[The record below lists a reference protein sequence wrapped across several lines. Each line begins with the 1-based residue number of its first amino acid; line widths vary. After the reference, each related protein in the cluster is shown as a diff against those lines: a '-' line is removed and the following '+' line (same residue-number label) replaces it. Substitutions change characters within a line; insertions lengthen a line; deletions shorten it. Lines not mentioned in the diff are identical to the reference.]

1 MSELT
6 AFDNRIDALIEAL
19 SPQRRK
25 ALATE
30 IAKRLRKHQQ
40 QRIKRQV
47 TPEGQ
52 PFPPRRAQ
60 PLRAKK
66 GRIKRE
72 MFAKLR
78 TAKYMKAKGT
88 DKDAVVEFT
97 GQVQRMAKVHQ
108 YGLRDR
114 PSVRAKEIQYPARPL
129 LGLDAEDMKIVE
141 EEFLNMITSC
151 LSPKILT

>member
-1 MSELT
+1 MSELS
-6 AFDNRIDALIEAL
+6 AFDTRLAGLIAAL
-19 SPQRRK
+19 SPQSRK
-25 ALATE
+25 AMAAT

-40 QRIKRQV
+40 QRIKQQV
-47 TPEGQ
+47 TPGGQ
-52 PFPPRRAQ
+52 PFTPRRPQ

-78 TAKYMKAKGT
+78 IVKYMKAKGT
-88 DKDAVVEFT
+88 TDDAVVEFT

-114 PSVRAKEIQYPARPL
+114 PSVRAKEMQYPARPL

-141 EEFLNMITSC
+141 EAVLEKLIN
-151 LSPKILT
+151 

>member
-1 MSELT
+1 MAST
-6 AFDNRIDALIEAL
+6 
-19 SPQRRK
+19 
-25 ALATE
+25 

-40 QRIKRQV
+40 QRIKQQV

-52 PFPPRRAQ
+52 PFTPRRPQ

-72 MFAKLR
+72 MFARLR

-88 DKDAVVEFT
+88 DKDAIVEFT

-114 PSVRAKEIQYPARPL
+114 PSVRAKEVKYQARPL

-141 EEFLNMITSC
+141 DELLKYISSDFT
-151 LSPKILT
+151 

>member
-1 MSELT
+1 MSELS
-6 AFDNRIDALIEAL
+6 AFDTRLAGLIAAL
-19 SPQRRK
+19 SPQSRK
-25 ALATE
+25 AMAAT

-40 QRIKRQV
+40 QRIKQQI

-52 PFPPRRAQ
+52 PFTPRRPQ

-88 DKDAVVEFT
+88 ADDAVVEFT

-114 PSVRAKEIQYPARPL
+114 PSINAKQIIYSSRPL
-129 LGLDAEDMKIVE
+129 IGFDINDLKLIE
-141 EEFLNMITSC
+141 ESLIQKMIGS
-151 LSPKILT
+151 

>member
-1 MSELT
+1 MSELS
-6 AFDNRIDALIEAL
+6 AFDTRLAGLIAAL
-19 SPQRRK
+19 SPQSRK
-25 ALATE
+25 AMAAT

-40 QRIKRQV
+40 QRIKQQV

-52 PFPPRRAQ
+52 PFTPRRPQ

-72 MFAKLR
+72 MFARLR

-88 DKDAVVEFT
+88 ADDAVVEFT

-114 PSVRAKEIQYPARPL
+114 PSVRAKEMQYPARPL
-129 LGLDAEDMKIVE
+129 LGLDGEDMKIVE
-141 EEFLNMITSC
+141 DELLKLISPRLN
-151 LSPKILT
+151 

>member
-1 MSELT
+1 MSELS
-6 AFDNRIDALIEAL
+6 AFDTRLAGLIAAL
-19 SPQRRK
+19 SPQSRK
-25 ALATE
+25 AMAAT

-40 QRIKRQV
+40 QRIKQQV
-47 TPEGQ
+47 TPEGL
-52 PFPPRRAQ
+52 PFTPRRPQ

-88 DKDAVVEFT
+88 ADDAVVEFT

-114 PSVRAKEIQYPARPL
+114 PSVRAKQMQYPARPL

-141 EEFLNMITSC
+141 DALLRLLNT
-151 LSPKILT
+151 

>member
-6 AFDNRIDALIEAL
+6 AFDTRLAGLIAAL
-19 SPQRRK
+19 SPQSRK
-25 ALATE
+25 AMAST

-52 PFPPRRAQ
+52 PFAPRRAQ

-114 PSVRAKEIQYPARPL
+114 PSVRAKEMQYPARPL
-129 LGLDAEDMKIVE
+129 LGLDAEDIKIVE
-141 EEFLNMITSC
+141 DVIILN
-151 LSPKILT
+151 LGNNP

>member
-6 AFDNRIDALIEAL
+6 AFDTRLAGLIEAL
-19 SPQRRK
+19 SPQSRK
-25 ALATE
+25 AMAAT

-47 TPEGQ
+47 TPQGQ
-52 PFPPRRAQ
+52 PFAPRQSQ
-60 PLRAKK
+60 PLRDKK

-88 DKDAVVEFT
+88 DRDAVVEFT

-114 PSVRAKEIQYPARPL
+114 PSVRAEEVRYPVRPL
-129 LGLDAEDMKIVE
+129 LGMDAEDMKIVE
-141 EEFLNMITSC
+141 DELINL
-151 LSPKILT
+151 LSQ

>member
-1 MSELT
+1 MSELS
-6 AFDNRIDALIEAL
+6 AFDTRLAGLIEAL
-19 SPQRRK
+19 SPQSRK
-25 ALATE
+25 AMAAT

-40 QRIKRQV
+40 QRIKQQV

-52 PFPPRRAQ
+52 PFTPRRPQ
-60 PLRAKK
+60 TLRAKK

-88 DKDAVVEFT
+88 ADDAVVEFT

-114 PSVRAKEIQYPARPL
+114 PSVRAKEMQYPARPL
-129 LGLDAEDMKIVE
+129 LGLDADDKKIVE
-141 EEFLNMITSC
+141 DEL
-151 LSPKILT
+151 LILISSGFS

>member
-1 MSELT
+1 MSELS
-6 AFDNRIDALIEAL
+6 AFDTRLAGLIAAL
-19 SPQRRK
+19 SPQSRK
-25 ALATE
+25 AMAAT

-40 QRIKRQV
+40 QRIKQQV

-52 PFPPRRAQ
+52 PFAPRRAQ

-88 DKDAVVEFT
+88 DKDVVVEFT

-114 PSVRAKEIQYPARPL
+114 PSLRAKEVQYQARPL

-141 EEFLNMITSC
+141 DELLIL
-151 LSPKILT
+151 LSSGFS

>member
-1 MSELT
+1 MSELS
-6 AFDNRIDALIEAL
+6 AFDTRLAGLIAAL
-19 SPQRRK
+19 SPQSRK
-25 ALATE
+25 AMAST

-40 QRIKRQV
+40 QRIKQQV

-52 PFPPRRAQ
+52 PFTPRRPQ
-60 PLRAKK
+60 LLRAKK

-88 DKDAVVEFT
+88 ADDAVVEFT

-108 YGLRDR
+108 YGMRDR

-129 LGLDAEDMKIVE
+129 LGFNKYEISLIEKSVIEYLAKDLVI
-141 EEFLNMITSC
+141 
-151 LSPKILT
+151 

>member
-1 MSELT
+1 MSELS
-6 AFDNRIDALIEAL
+6 AFDTRLAGLIDAL
-19 SPQRRK
+19 SSQSRK
-25 ALATE
+25 AMAAT

-40 QRIKRQV
+40 QRLKQQV
-47 TPEGQ
+47 TPDGQ
-52 PFPPRRAQ
+52 PFTPRRPQ

-88 DKDAVVEFT
+88 ADDAVVEFT

-114 PSVRAKEIQYPARPL
+114 PSVRAKEMQYPARPL

-141 EEFLNMITSC
+141 DEFL
-151 LSPKILT
+151 ILISSDFT

>member
-1 MSELT
+1 MSELSV
-6 AFDNRIDALIEAL
+6 FDSRLAGLIAAL
-19 SPQRRK
+19 SPQSRK
-25 ALATE
+25 AMAAT

-40 QRIKRQV
+40 QRIKQQV

-52 PFPPRRAQ
+52 PFIPRRPQ

-114 PSVRAKEIQYPARPL
+114 PSVRAKEMRYPARPL

-141 EEFLNMITSC
+141 DELVQV
-151 LSPKILT
+151 LSFFTN

>member
-6 AFDNRIDALIEAL
+6 AFDTRLAGLIEAL
-19 SPQRRK
+19 SPQSRK
-25 ALATE
+25 AMAAT

-52 PFPPRRAQ
+52 PFAPRQSQ
-60 PLRAKK
+60 PLRDKK

-114 PSVRAKEIQYPARPL
+114 PSVRAEEVRYPARPL

-141 EEFLNMITSC
+141 DEML
-151 LSPKILT
+151 LSISFR

>member
-1 MSELT
+1 MSELS
-6 AFDNRIDALIEAL
+6 AFDTRLAGLIAAL
-19 SPQRRK
+19 SSQSRK
-25 ALATE
+25 ALAAT

-40 QRIKRQV
+40 QRIKQQV
-47 TPEGQ
+47 TPEGL
-52 PFPPRRAQ
+52 PFTPRRPQ

-78 TAKYMKAKGT
+78 TAKYMKARGT
-88 DKDAVVEFT
+88 ADDAVVEFT

-114 PSVRAKEIQYPARPL
+114 PSVRAKDMQYPARPL

-141 EEFLNMITSC
+141 DEL
-151 LSPKILT
+151 LILISSVFT

>member
-1 MSELT
+1 MGELS
-6 AFDNRIDALIEAL
+6 AFDTRLAGLVAAL
-19 SPQRRK
+19 SPQSRK
-25 ALATE
+25 AMAAT

-40 QRIKRQV
+40 QRIKQQV

-52 PFPPRRAQ
+52 PFAPRRAQ

-72 MFAKLR
+72 MFVKLR

-88 DKDAVVEFT
+88 DRDAVVEFT

-114 PSVRAKEIQYPARPL
+114 PSVRAKEVQYQARPL

-141 EEFLNMITSC
+141 DELLIL
-151 LSPKILT
+151 LSSGFS

>member
-6 AFDNRIDALIEAL
+6 AFDTRLAGLIEAL
-19 SPQRRK
+19 SPQSRK
-25 ALATE
+25 AMAAT

-52 PFPPRRAQ
+52 PFAPRQSQ
-60 PLRAKK
+60 PLRDKK

-88 DKDAVVEFT
+88 NKDAVVEFI

-114 PSVRAKEIQYPARPL
+114 P
-129 LGLDAEDMKIVE
+129 
-141 EEFLNMITSC
+141 
-151 LSPKILT
+151 

>member
-1 MSELT
+1 MSELS
-6 AFDNRIDALIEAL
+6 AFDTRLAGLIAAL
-19 SPQRRK
+19 SPQSRR
-25 ALATE
+25 AMAAT

-40 QRIKRQV
+40 QRIKQQV

-52 PFPPRRAQ
+52 PFTPRRPQ

-88 DKDAVVEFT
+88 ADDAVVEFT

-114 PSVRAKEIQYPARPL
+114 PSVRAKEMQYPARPL
-129 LGLDAEDMKIVE
+129 LGLIHDDFEIIE
-141 EEFLNMITSC
+141 QTFLN
-151 LSPKILT
+151 ILLKNID

>member
-6 AFDNRIDALIEAL
+6 AFDNRIDALIAAL
-19 SPQRRK
+19 SPQSRK
-25 ALATE
+25 AMAAT

-40 QRIKRQV
+40 QRIKQQV
-47 TPEGQ
+47 TPDGQ
-52 PFPPRRAQ
+52 PFTLRRPQ

-72 MFAKLR
+72 MFVRLR

-88 DKDAVVEFT
+88 AEDAVVEFT

-114 PSVRAKEIQYPARPL
+114 PSVRAKEVQYQARPL
-129 LGLDAEDMKIVE
+129 LGLDSEDMRIVE
-141 EEFLNMITSC
+141 DELIK
-151 LSPKILT
+151 LLI

>member
-1 MSELT
+1 MSELS
-6 AFDNRIDALIEAL
+6 AFDTRLAGLIAAL
-19 SPQRRK
+19 SPQSRK
-25 ALATE
+25 AMAAT

-40 QRIKRQV
+40 QRIKQQV

-52 PFPPRRAQ
+52 PFTPRRPQ

-72 MFAKLR
+72 MFARLR

-88 DKDAVVEFT
+88 ADDAVVEFT
-97 GQVQRMAKVHQ
+97 GQVQRMATVHQ

-114 PSVRAKEIQYPARPL
+114 PNVWAKEAPYPSRPL
-129 LGLDAEDMKIVE
+129 LGLDAEDLKIVE
-141 EEFLNMITSC
+141 DELLKLISSDFT
-151 LSPKILT
+151 

>member
-1 MSELT
+1 MSELS
-6 AFDNRIDALIEAL
+6 AFDTHLAGLIAAL
-19 SPQRRK
+19 SPQSRK
-25 ALATE
+25 AMAAT

-40 QRIKRQV
+40 QRIKQQV

-52 PFPPRRAQ
+52 PFTPRRPQ

-72 MFAKLR
+72 MFARLR
-78 TAKYMKAKGT
+78 TAKYMEAKGT
-88 DKDAVVEFT
+88 SDDAVVEFT

-114 PSVRAKEIQYPARPL
+114 PSVRAKEMQYPARPL

-141 EEFLNMITSC
+141 DELIKL
-151 LSPKILT
+151 LSN

>member
-1 MSELT
+1 MSELS
-6 AFDNRIDALIEAL
+6 AFDTRLAGLIAAL
-19 SPQRRK
+19 SPQSRK
-25 ALATE
+25 AMAAA

-40 QRIKRQV
+40 QRIKQQV

-52 PFPPRRAQ
+52 PFTPRRPQ
-60 PLRAKK
+60 LLRAKK

-88 DKDAVVEFT
+88 ADDAVVEFT

-114 PSVRAKEIQYPARPL
+114 PSVRAKEMQYPARPL

-141 EEFLNMITSC
+141 DELLQYIRTD
-151 LSPKILT
+151 LS

>member
-1 MSELT
+1 MAST
-6 AFDNRIDALIEAL
+6 
-19 SPQRRK
+19 
-25 ALATE
+25 

-52 PFPPRRAQ
+52 PFTPRRPQ
-60 PLRAKK
+60 PLRAKN

-78 TAKYMKAKGT
+78 TAKYMNAKGT

-97 GQVQRMAKVHQ
+97 GQIQRMAKAHQ
-108 YGLRDR
+108 YGLRNR
-114 PSVRAKEIQYPARPL
+114 PSVRAKEGQYPARPL

-141 EEFLNMITSC
+141 DE
-151 LSPKILT
+151 ILKNSHQAN

>member
-1 MSELT
+1 MSELS
-6 AFDNRIDALIEAL
+6 AFDTRLAGLIAAL
-19 SPQRRK
+19 SPQSRK
-25 ALATE
+25 AMAAT

-40 QRIKRQV
+40 QRIKQQV

-52 PFPPRRAQ
+52 PFTPRRPQ

-88 DKDAVVEFT
+88 ADDAVVEFT

-114 PSVRAKEIQYPARPL
+114 PSVRAKEMQYPARPL
-129 LGLDAEDMKIVE
+129 LGLGAEDMKIVE
-141 EEFLNMITSC
+141 DEL
-151 LSPKILT
+151 LILISSGLT

>member
-1 MSELT
+1 MSELS
-6 AFDNRIDALIEAL
+6 AFDSRLAGLIAAL
-19 SPQRRK
+19 SPQSRK
-25 ALATE
+25 AMAAT

-40 QRIKRQV
+40 QRIKQQV
-47 TPEGQ
+47 TPGGK
-52 PFPPRRAQ
+52 PFTPRRPQ

-88 DKDAVVEFT
+88 ADDAVVEFT

-114 PSVRAKEIQYPARPL
+114 PSVRAKEMQYPARPL
-129 LGLDAEDMKIVE
+129 LGLDAEDIDLIQIE
-141 EEFLNMITSC
+141 ITKHISK
-151 LSPKILT
+151 L

>member
-1 MSELT
+1 MSELS
-6 AFDNRIDALIEAL
+6 AFDSRLAGLIAAL
-19 SPQRRK
+19 SPQSRK
-25 ALATE
+25 AMAST

-40 QRIKRQV
+40 QRIKQQV

-52 PFPPRRAQ
+52 PFTPRRPQ

-88 DKDAVVEFT
+88 ADDAVVEFT

-114 PSVRAKEIQYPARPL
+114 PSVRAKEMQYPARPL
-129 LGLDAEDMKIVE
+129 LGLKAEDMKIVE
-141 EEFLNMITSC
+141 YELVKL
-151 LSPKILT
+151 LSV

>member
-6 AFDNRIDALIEAL
+6 AFDNRIDALIAAL

-52 PFPPRRAQ
+52 PFTPRRAQ

-78 TAKYMKAKGT
+78 TAKYLKAKGT

-114 PSVRAKEIQYPARPL
+114 PSVRAKEVQYPQRPL

-141 EEFLNMITSC
+141 DELV
-151 LSPKILT
+151 KIICH

>member
-6 AFDNRIDALIEAL
+6 AFDNRIDALIAAL

-52 PFPPRRAQ
+52 PFTPRRPQ

-88 DKDAVVEFT
+88 DNDAVVEFT

-114 PSVRAKEIQYPARPL
+114 PSVRAKEMQYPARPL

-141 EEFLNMITSC
+141 DELMKCIGSS
-151 LSPKILT
+151 LS

>member
-1 MSELT
+1 MSELS
-6 AFDNRIDALIEAL
+6 AFDTRLAGLIAAL
-19 SPQRRK
+19 SPQSRK
-25 ALATE
+25 AMAAT

-40 QRIKRQV
+40 QRIKQQV

-52 PFPPRRAQ
+52 PFTPRRPQ

-72 MFAKLR
+72 MFARLR

-88 DKDAVVEFT
+88 ADDAVVEFT

-114 PSVRAKEIQYPARPL
+114 PSINAKQIIYSSRPL
-129 LGLDAEDMKIVE
+129 IGFDINDLNLIE
-141 EEFLNMITSC
+141 ESLIQKMIGS
-151 LSPKILT
+151 

>member
-1 MSELT
+1 MSELS
-6 AFDNRIDALIEAL
+6 AFDTRLAGLIAAL
-19 SPQRRK
+19 SPQSRK
-25 ALATE
+25 ALAAT

-40 QRIKRQV
+40 QRIKQQV

-52 PFPPRRAQ
+52 PFTPRRPQ

-88 DKDAVVEFT
+88 ADDAVVEFT

-114 PSVRAKEIQYPARPL
+114 PSVRAKEMQYPARPL
-129 LGLDAEDMKIVE
+129 LGMDTEDMKIVE
-141 EEFLNMITSC
+141 EELINL
-151 LSPKILT
+151 LSQ

>member
-6 AFDNRIDALIEAL
+6 AFDTRLAGLIEAL
-19 SPQRRK
+19 SPQSRK
-25 ALATE
+25 AMAAT

-52 PFPPRRAQ
+52 PFAPRQSQ
-60 PLRAKK
+60 PLRDKK

-88 DKDAVVEFT
+88 DRDAVVEFT

-114 PSVRAKEIQYPARPL
+114 PSVRAKEMQYPARPL

-141 EEFLNMITSC
+141 NELLRLLNT
-151 LSPKILT
+151 